1 MAAPDPSKGPLSL
14 CTKVLVDAHGQSQEV
29 ADQYSQRLASMWVN
43 TDAHVMT
50 NLQLDRSEKQAG
62 RSRGCD
68 AWRAIISA
76 LGSARGVT
84 RIFLQRGLQ

>member
-76 LGSARGVT
+76 LGSARLDCLDL
-84 RIFLQRGLQ
+84 RFA